1 MTARLEAVSNGDTTD
16 YHIVID
22 GLAGLGAGR
31 KSGGG
36 GGGGGGGKS
45 AVDKLLEEQER

>member
-36 GGGGGGGKS
+36 GGGGGGKS
-45 AVDKLLEEQER
+45 AVDKLIEEQER